1 MGNSDVKKNDII
13 SSIENLDYLI
23 PFINAFP
30 DFDIKGLATDINK
43 LNKDFQNIQNKY
55 KFVDDFF
62 MPKDDEGH
70 PIVAFN
76 INH

>member
-1 MGNSDVKKNDII
+1 MSNSD
-13 SSIENLDYLI
+13 SLTQ
-23 PFINAFP
+23 FINAFP
-30 DFDIKGLATDINK
+30 DFDVKGVISDINK

-62 MPKDDEGH
+62 LTKDGEDN
-70 PIVAFN
+70 IVVAIN

>member
-1 MGNSDVKKNDII
+1 MPNSD
-13 SSIENLDYLI
+13 SITQ
-23 PFINAFP
+23 FINAFP
-30 DFDIKGLATDINK
+30 DFDIKGAISDINK

-62 MPKDDEGH
+62 LTKDDKEN
-70 PIVAFN
+70 IVVAIN